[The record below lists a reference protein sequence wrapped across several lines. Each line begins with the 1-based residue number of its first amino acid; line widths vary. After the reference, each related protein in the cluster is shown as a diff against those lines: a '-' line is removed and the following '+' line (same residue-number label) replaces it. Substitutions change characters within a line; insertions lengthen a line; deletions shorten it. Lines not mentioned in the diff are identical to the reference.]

1 MNYITSHNFVRQNDK
16 LCLLKKIRRS
26 SNFFLIVNYKVS
38 SRNEYISKRESLRT
52 TTYQHCRHSVT
63 ATDHRIISLP
73 RSGMGGGR
81 CRMGAGI
88 PPWVQVSCLH
98 CARMPNLVGHWKA
111 NHQQTKSILQKCQ
124 NKTIINKATLI
135 PLQ

>member
-52 TTYQHCRHSVT
+52 TTYQHCKHSVT
-63 ATDHRIISLP
+63 ATDHMIMIHITSKVRDGRGEVQDGCRYPACTVQGCQTSSDI
-73 RSGMGGGR
+73 GM
-81 CRMGAGI
+81 
-88 PPWVQVSCLH
+88 Q
-98 CARMPNLVGHWKA
+98 
-111 NHQQTKSILQKCQ
+111 
-124 NKTIINKATLI
+124 IINKPSLYYRSAKIKL
-135 PLQ
+135 L